1 MGLWP
6 MAGPALGPQS
16 KHEMTQSARV
26 YLVDDHAM
34 VRQGLRAVLTEAGH
48 EVVGDSGDIT
58 EALAEVQRLTPDIVL
73 VDLSIGPRSGMELL
87 AELQR
92 RHVPVR
98 PLVLTMS
105 AQPRHVGMALKL
117 GAAGYVLKGSP
128 SQELLQA
135 IEALRA
141 GRRHLGPGVAELAAQ
156 ALARGDDDDPF
167 ASLSVRER
175 QVVAMVVDG
184 HSSTEIATALH
195 LSPKTVDSYRSRL
208 MAKLGT
214 PDVTALV
221 KLAIRHGLV
230 NNDA

>member
-1 MGLWP
+1 
-6 MAGPALGPQS
+6 
-16 KHEMTQSARV
+16 MTQPARV

-34 VRQGLRAVLTEAGH
+34 VRQGLRALLSEAGH

-58 EALAEVQRLTPDIVL
+58 AALAELQQLLPDVVL
-73 VDLSIGPRSGMELL
+73 VDLSLGARSGMELL

-92 RHVPVR
+92 RHLPTR

-128 SQELLQA
+128 SGELLQA
-135 IEALRA
+135 IEALRC
-141 GRRHLGPGVAELAAQ
+141 GRRHLGEGVAELAAR
-156 ALARGDDDDPF
+156 ALAQDDGEDPF

-175 QVVAMVVDG
+175 QVVTMVVDG
-184 HSSTEIATALH
+184 HSSSEIATALH

-208 MAKLGT
+208 MAKLGAA
-214 PDVTALV
+214 DVTALV
-221 KLAIRHGLV
+221 KLALRHGLIS
-230 NNDA
+230 NDA

>member
-1 MGLWP
+1 
-6 MAGPALGPQS
+6 
-16 KHEMTQSARV
+16 
-26 YLVDDHAM
+26 M
-34 VRQGLRAVLTEAGH
+34 VRQGLRALLTEAGH
-48 EVVGDSGDIT
+48 DVVGDSGDLT
-58 EALAEVQRLTPDIVL
+58 VALAELQRLTPDVVL
-73 VDLSIGPRSGMELL
+73 VDLSLGARSGMELL

-92 RHVPVR
+92 RHLPTR

-128 SQELLQA
+128 SEELLQA
-135 IEALRA
+135 IEALRC
-141 GRRHLGPGVAELAAQ
+141 GRRHLGQGVAELAAR
-156 ALARGDDDDPF
+156 ALAEGAGDDPF

-175 QVVAMVVDG
+175 QVVTMVVDG
-184 HSSTEIATALH
+184 HSSTEIGTALH

-208 MAKLGT
+208 MAKLGA

-230 NNDA
+230 NNE

>member
-1 MGLWP
+1 
-6 MAGPALGPQS
+6 
-16 KHEMTQSARV
+16 MTQAARV

-34 VRQGLRAVLTEAGH
+34 VRQGLRALLTEAGH

-58 EALAEVQRLTPDIVL
+58 AALAELQQLAPDIVL
-73 VDLSIGPRSGMELL
+73 VDLSIGERSGMELL

-92 RHVPVR
+92 RHLPVR

-117 GAAGYVLKGSP
+117 GACGYVLKGSA

-135 IEALRA
+135 IEMLRA
-141 GRRHLGPGVAELAAQ
+141 GRRHLGPGVAELAAR
-156 ALARGDDDDPF
+156 ALAQGDGDDPF
-167 ASLSVRER
+167 ATLSVRER
-175 QVVAMVVDG
+175 QVVTMVVDG
-184 HSSTEIATALH
+184 HSSSEIATALH

-208 MAKLGT
+208 MAKLGAA
-214 PDVTALV
+214 DVTALV

-230 NNDA
+230 DNDD